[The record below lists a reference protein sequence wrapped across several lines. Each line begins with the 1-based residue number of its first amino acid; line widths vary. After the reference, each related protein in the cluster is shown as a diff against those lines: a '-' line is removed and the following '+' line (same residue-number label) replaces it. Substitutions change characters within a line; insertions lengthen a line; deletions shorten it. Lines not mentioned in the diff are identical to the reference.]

1 MIESK
6 QWKYISKNIE
16 NSIKNAQKVRG
27 NISYLFYSFYLEKM
41 LRINTRKNISEME
54 KEIERLKKEVD
65 RRDLIIDS
73 LSMYKLSKLYLK
85 DLMIIDRTL

>member
-1 MIESK
+1 
-6 QWKYISKNIE
+6 
-16 NSIKNAQKVRG
+16 
-27 NISYLFYSFYLEKM
+27 M
-41 LRINTRKNISEME
+41 LGINTRKNISEME